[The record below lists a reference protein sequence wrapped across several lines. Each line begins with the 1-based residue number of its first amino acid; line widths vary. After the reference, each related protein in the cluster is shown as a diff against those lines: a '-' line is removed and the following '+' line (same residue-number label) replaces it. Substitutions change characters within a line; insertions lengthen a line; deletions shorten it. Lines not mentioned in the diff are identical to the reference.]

1 MVDYKWSGQV
11 LEPVDQVAMIGLNQ
25 GTSHIYIL
33 TGDVGNGLVH
43 YALGGK
49 LIADLITKTPNSW
62 STVYSPKRLISM
74 ASSLPS
80 MLSHA
85 LQINTQYKRFL
96 QSDIADIED
105 LVPGSGG
112 VLNSGTS
119 KPVAVYKDGEGNVSS
134 FSALCP
140 HLQGVV
146 CWNKTEESWDC
157 PIHGSRFSKDG
168 VQVMGPAKAGLGPAD
183 EAGEAKQQQAVQ
195 G

>member
-1 MVDYKWSGQV
+1 
-11 LEPVDQVAMIGLNQ
+11 MIGLNQ

-49 LIADLITKTPNSW
+49 LIADLITKTPNPW
-62 STVYSPKRLISM
+62 SSVYSPKRLISM

-105 LVPGSGG
+105 LALNSGG
-112 VLNSGTS
+112 VLNSGTT
-119 KPVAVYKDGEGNVSS
+119 KPVAIYKDAEGNVSR

-168 VQVMGPAKAGLGPAD
+168 VQVMGPAKASLGPAD
-183 EAGEAKQQQAVQ
+183 EAGEAKQQEAVQ

>member
-1 MVDYKWSGQV
+1 
-11 LEPVDQVAMIGLNQ
+11 MIGLNQ

-49 LIADLITKTPNSW
+49 LIADLIIKTPNSW

-183 EAGEAKQQQAVQ
+183 EVGEAKQQQAIQ

>member
-1 MVDYKWSGQV
+1 
-11 LEPVDQVAMIGLNQ
+11 MIGLNQ

-62 STVYSPKRLISM
+62 SFVYSPKRLLSM
-74 ASSLPS
+74 ASSLPT
-80 MLSHA
+80 LITHA
-85 LQINTQYKRFL
+85 VQINTQYKRFL

-105 LVPGSGG
+105 LAPGSGG
-112 VLNSGTS
+112 VLNSGMS
-119 KPVAVYKDGEGNVSS
+119 KPLAVYKDGEGKVSK

-146 CWNKTEESWDC
+146 CWNRTEESWDC

-183 EAGEAKQQQAVQ
+183 GAGEAIQQEAVQ